1 MVRSIFALAAVL
13 SVATASLARDLVTP
27 AVYVG
32 PSTSV
37 ACKLLNITSAP
48 VPAQVQLIEVF
59 SGTVL
64 AEYAPNPVPLLAQG
78 VYGVGKSYPN
88 TTVFCRFVNASL
100 SKFRGSLIEQVPTGD
115 GTDTIVI
122 PAQ

>member
-32 PSTSV
+32 SNTSV
-37 ACKLLNITSAP
+37 ECKLLNITSAP
-48 VPAQVQLIEVF
+48 VPADVQLIQAF
-59 SGTVL
+59 TGTVL
-64 AEYAPNPVPLLAQG
+64 AESGPTPLGAQG
-78 VYGVGKSYPN
+78 VMQAAKLYAG

-100 SKFRGSLIEQVPTGD
+100 SKVRGALIEINPVGD
-115 GTDTIVI
+115 DTESIVI

>member
-1 MVRSIFALAAVL
+1 MVRSMFALAAVL

-32 PSTSV
+32 SNSI
-37 ACKLLNITSAP
+37 AECKLLNIASAP
-48 VPAQVQLIEVF
+48 VPAHVQLIEAWT
-59 SGTVL
+59 GTVL
-64 AEYAPNPVPLLAQG
+64 AEVGPTPLAAQAAYQA
-78 VYGVGKSYPN
+78 VKTYPG

-100 SKFRGSLIEQVPTGD
+100 SKFRGALIEIGPGGD
-115 GTDTIVI
+115 GTETNVV

>member
-32 PSTSV
+32 YNTSV
-37 ACKLLNITSAP
+37 ECRLLNITSAE
-48 VPAQVQLIEVF
+48 VMTHVQVVEVF
-59 SGTVL
+59 GPVL
-64 AEYAPNPVPLLAQG
+64 VDFAPTPLPGGGALEA
-78 VYGVGKSYPN
+78 KAFYPG

-100 SKFRGSLIEQVPTGD
+100 SKFRGALIEVNTTGD
-115 GTDTIVI
+115 STETVVV